1 MGVLYQLGF
10 IFGVRFIVFCGII
23 QMVISK
29 NKKKEVNIQ
38 RQNRNGEVNYSLDYG
53 IYVGRY

>member
-10 IFGVRFIVFCGII
+10 IFGVRFIVFRGII

-29 NKKKEVNIQ
+29 NKKKEVNVQ